1 MIAVVYRPPIPVMT
15 VMTVSAFLME
25 LPGKVT
31 AVVCHMATQVMTVTT
46 VLAFLME
53 LLIWMPV

>member
-1 MIAVVYRPPIPVMT
+1 MTVVVYQLPTQVMT

-31 AVVCHMATQVMTVTT
+31 AVVYLIATPVMTVMT
-46 VLAFLME
+46 VLVFLME
-53 LLIWMPV
+53 LAG

>member
-31 AVVCHMATQVMTVTT
+31 AVVYLIATPVMTVMT
-46 VLAFLME
+46 VLVFLME
-53 LLIWMPV
+53 LAG